1 MATSLWPVHPHPLP
15 DELLSSWMIR
25 LARGNGFKVHN
36 FCAQFFGRE
45 RQIWNRDIDH
55 HAPPWLINALAA
67 RSGMPSERIA
77 QTTLRSFEASAFER
91 FNEVGATRWILP
103 LGVFHRTRRGYGQQF
118 CPLCL
123 DEDEEPYLRRI
134 WRLGLSTVCSRHG
147 VLLQD
152 RCFACGHQLM
162 PHRSDMALRSG
173 FPEITNM
180 LRCYTC
186 RGRIS
191 GPAEVMPSHDTQMQS
206 HIETVLRDGFAV
218 LASGQAVYSH
228 LYFDGL
234 RMIMRAQPASPRSR
248 AIFELAPIRYRLE
261 LLRTAQHL
269 IARWPDVFLEHCS
282 RLPHAYT
289 TVSRGEVAP
298 YWLGSVLRRHL
309 FRGRAPLSK
318 KEAEAIAATARRADA
333 TASISRLCR
342 RLSGR
347 DVAHLL
353 PRPPAVGDA
362 MVDILIASMDR
373 EIAAAPRSRR
383 HVLLRDKVMFIA
395 ARWLRLR
402 PLELLALSVG
412 ETEERSGSPF
422 SFGHQIETPGDA
434 HAMLWWYVQNVR
446 PQFAPADAEALFIAQ
461 DGGRLRRTAL
471 SMRFVRALKAARLE
485 GAIHNWTRWARVGP
499 ADPESLDVLA

>member
-55 HAPPWLINALAA
+55 HAPSWLISALAA
-67 RSGMPSERIA
+67 RSGTPVERID
-77 QTTLRSFEASAFER
+77 QTTLRSFEAIAFER

-103 LGVFHRTRRGYGQQF
+103 LGIFHRTRRGYGQQF

-123 DEDEEPYLRRI
+123 GEDEEPYLRRI

-152 RCFACGHQLM
+152 RCFTCGHQLM

-173 FPEITNM
+173 FPEKTNM
-180 LRCYTC
+180 LRCYAC
-186 RGRIS
+186 RARIS
-191 GPAEVMPSHDTQMQS
+191 GPAEVVPPHDTQMQC
-206 HIETVLRDGFAV
+206 HIEAVLKDGFAV

-234 RMIMRAQPASPRSR
+234 RMIMRAHPAPPRSR
-248 AIFELAPIRYRLE
+248 ASFELASIRHRLE
-261 LLRTAQHL
+261 LLRTARYL
-269 IARWPDVFLEHCS
+269 TADWPNAFLEHCS

-289 TVSRGEVAP
+289 TVSHGEVAP
-298 YWLGSVLRRHL
+298 YWLDSVLRRHL
-309 FRGRAPLSK
+309 FCGRAPLSK
-318 KEAEAIAATARRADA
+318 KEAEAIAATARRVDA
-333 TASISRLCR
+333 TASIGRLCR

-353 PRPPAVGDA
+353 SRPPAVSDA
-362 MVDILIASMDR
+362 AVDMLIASMDQ
-373 EIAAAPRSRR
+373 EIAAAPQSRR
-383 HVLLRDKVMFIA
+383 YVLLRDKVMFIA
-395 ARWLRLR
+395 ARCLRLR
-402 PLELLALSVG
+402 APELLALSVD
-412 ETEERSGSPF
+412 EMEARSAGPF
-422 SFGHQIETPGDA
+422 YFGHHIETPGDA

-471 SMRFVRALKAARLE
+471 SMRFVRAVKAARLE
-485 GAIHNWTRWARVGP
+485 GAIPNWTRWARVEP
-499 ADPESLDVLA
+499 ADPERIDALA